1 MVRYWG
7 WTDGFIPVF
16 ITIRKGMFRMSVKTA
31 LKNELTGWK
40 KWQVLWM
47 VFANIMILGISL
59 YQGDTLIGILAS
71 LTGVICVILCGM
83 GRVSNYFF
91 GTINVIL
98 YAYIAWKAKYYG
110 DVMLNLLYYFPT
122 NIIGWISWSK
132 NINSETNTVYK
143 KRMSVKQDIA
153 LVLISVLGVVGY
165 GYILKLLGGNLPLV
179 DSMSTVLSV
188 IAQILMIKRYM
199 EQWII
204 WIVVD
209 AVSVIMWIV
218 ALPTEGGS
226 IAVLLMWGVFLANAI
241 IMFVKWLKESKQQ
254 PDKDKREEQ

>member
-1 MVRYWG
+1 M
-7 WTDGFIPVF
+7 DL
-16 ITIRKGMFRMSVKTA
+16 KKA
-31 LKNELTGWK
+31 LKNELAGWK

-47 VFANIMILGISL
+47 VFAILVILGVSI
-59 YQGDTLIGILAS
+59 YQKDTVLGILAS

-98 YAYIAWKAKYYG
+98 YAYLAWKAKYYG

-122 NIIGWISWSK
+122 NIIGWIAWSK
-132 NINSETNTVYK
+132 NVDSETNTVYK
-143 KRMSVKQDIA
+143 KRMSIKQDIL
-153 LVLISVLGVVGY
+153 LVLISAIGVVGY
-165 GYILKLLGGNLPLV
+165 GYILKLLGGNLPVV

-209 AVSVIMWIV
+209 VVSVIMWVV

-226 IAVLLMWGVFLANAI
+226 IAVLLMWSVFLANAV
-241 IMFVKWLKESKQQ
+241 IMFVKWLKESAQK
-254 PDKDKREEQ
+254 PDQDKGTEK

>member
-1 MVRYWG
+1 MLQ
-7 WTDGFIPVF
+7 
-16 ITIRKGMFRMSVKTA
+16 MSVKTA

-47 VFANIMILGISL
+47 VFANVMILGISL

-83 GRVSNYFF
+83 GRVSNCFF

-143 KRMSVKQDIA
+143 KRMSIKQDIA
-153 LVLISVLGVVGY
+153 LVLISALGVVGY
-165 GYILKLLGGNLPLV
+165 GYILKLLGGNLPIV
-179 DSMSTVLSV
+179 DSTVLSV

-226 IAVLLMWGVFLANAI
+226 IAVLLMWGVFLANAV

-254 PDKDKREEQ
+254 PGKEKGTEQ